1 MKNCQKNICYFP
13 AMKNF
18 ALSFKLIIWDIMKG
32 WYIMKNSKSIRNLK
46 KLIVVFVMALFSLPV
61 MATCPIE
68 GGACTAFSNWEAK
81 PLQQKYVPNHI
92 QEIQKPNAFQP
103 SYVVPY
109 HNELIN
115 TESGST
121 TKPPSSDYNS
131 NCQFGVCLPGVEGS
145 GSVLE

>member
-1 MKNCQKNICYFP
+1 MKKI
-13 AMKNF
+13 K
-18 ALSFKLIIWDIMKG
+18 II
-32 WYIMKNSKSIRNLK
+32 K
-46 KLIVVFVMALFSLPV
+46 KLLFGIVVVLFAIPV
-61 MATCPIE
+61 FAVCPIE
-68 GGACTAFSNWEAK
+68 GGACTAFSNWESK

-115 TESGST
+115 TENGST
-121 TKPPSSDYNS
+121 AKPPSSDYNS
-131 NCQFGVCLPGVEGS
+131 NCQFGVCLPGVEGG